1 MNYEIRFTR
10 AAQKHVALCRAAG
23 LGRKLD
29 ELLDVIRVNPFQ
41 VPPPCEKLK
50 GLENVYSRC
59 LNVQHRMVYQ
69 VDVEMKRIKIL
80 SLWTHYE

>member
-1 MNYEIRFTR
+1 MNYEIRFTKD
-10 AAQKHVALCRAAG
+10 AQKHVALCRAAG

-29 ELLDVIRVNPFQ
+29 ELLDIIRVNPFQ

-50 GLENVYSRC
+50 GLENTYSRR

-69 VDVEMKRIKIL
+69 VDIAMKRIKII